1 MEVIL
6 LLVIYFAAMNLI
18 GFIMMGSDKR
28 KAIKHAWRTPEAVLF
43 LHALL
48 GGCIGSILGMHVFHH
63 KTKHWYFRYGLPL
76 ILLIQLAILIL
87 LLRSPIQ
94 FITL

>member
-43 LHALL
+43 LPALL

-63 KTKHWYFRYGLPL
+63 KTKHWYFVIGIPVIFVLQN
-76 ILLIQLAILIL
+76 ILWY
-87 LLRSPIQ
+87 
-94 FITL
+94 FIMMNS

>member
-43 LHALL
+43 LPALL
-48 GGCIGSILGMHVFHH
+48 GG
-63 KTKHWYFRYGLPL
+63 
-76 ILLIQLAILIL
+76 
-87 LLRSPIQ
+87 
-94 FITL
+94 